1 MDAGTSRSKAIKLKK
16 INHKWE
22 TGSGEVKETVQVR
35 KMKRIQEDTEIARFF
50 IHCVSLIKMKSV
62 LCTGKNG

>member
-35 KMKRIQEDTEIARFF
+35 KMKRREDSLVSGLINLLSYKAERERF
-50 IHCVSLIKMKSV
+50 
-62 LCTGKNG
+62 